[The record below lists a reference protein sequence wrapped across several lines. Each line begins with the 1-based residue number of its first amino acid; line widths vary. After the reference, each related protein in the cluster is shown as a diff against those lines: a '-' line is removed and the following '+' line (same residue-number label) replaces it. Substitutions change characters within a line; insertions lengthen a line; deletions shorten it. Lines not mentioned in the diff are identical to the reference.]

1 MSACAAAGAPAQAD
15 IRYMLRA
22 EGTYANSAIAFTLN
36 NTDRVTITDN
46 NGLVL
51 TKSVCNATTATC
63 DLATGAGFFP
73 TNTGAPGDALIYRIG
88 FEAPGPEPVTD
99 LVIFDKTPAF
109 SALSGTLPSIDPQ
122 TTALSCALTVPA
134 TPASGYE
141 GPLEWS
147 CTGDLP
153 PGSAGIASFEVRIS
167 D

>member
-1 MSACAAAGAPAQAD
+1 
-15 IRYMLRA
+15 MLRA

-36 NTDRVTITDN
+36 NTDRVTITDD

-51 TKSVCNATTATC
+51 TKSVCNATTDTC
-63 DLATGAGFFP
+63 DLATGAGFSP
-73 TNTGAPGDALIYRIG
+73 SNTGAPGDLLIYRIG

-99 LVIFDKTPAF
+99 VVIFDRTPAF
-109 SALSGTLPSIDPQ
+109 SALSASVPSIDPQ

-134 TPASGYE
+134 TPAAGYE

-147 CTGDLP
+147 CTGNLP